1 MVKAQAIIPERK
13 VFYRERGHPPLLEHG
28 ITQVG
33 TEGQVLDLRGAMA
46 KNPRNVTDLKQKS
59 PNYATKHGVPD

>member
-13 VFYRERGHPPLLEHG
+13 VFYRERSHPPLLEHG

-33 TEGQVLDLRGAMA
+33 TESQVLDLCGAMA

-59 PNYATKHGVPD
+59 PNYAPKHGVPD

>member
-13 VFYRERGHPPLLEHG
+13 VFYRERGDPPFPEHG

-33 TEGQVLDLRGAMA
+33 TEGQVLDLLGSVAE
-46 KNPRNVTDLKQKS
+46 DSL
-59 PNYATKHGVPD
+59 